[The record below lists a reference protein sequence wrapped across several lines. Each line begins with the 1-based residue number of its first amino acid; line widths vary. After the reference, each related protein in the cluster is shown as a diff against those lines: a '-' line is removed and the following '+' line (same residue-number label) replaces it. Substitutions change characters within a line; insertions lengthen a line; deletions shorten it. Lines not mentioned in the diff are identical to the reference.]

1 MSARKRRFSSS
12 KVLKSGFERHRRSA
26 ARADSRVEAAPQSK
40 TVAQAALTPDHDP
53 KLPQC
58 AEQAVKLLLLSA
70 QSSKRGRA
78 TWCPG
83 KDGQRYSNPNGLSPG
98 EGESGTFDRKQL
110 FSALPSPRKS
120 AGPNEQPRAPPVLQS
135 PFARSSVHYRQ
146 REDEQD
152 EENSASG
159 SESKKNLIRGR
170 VLTLMYASHGFAK
183 PQVKII

>member
-1 MSARKRRFSSS
+1 MNANHKKGPSFRALSDKN
-12 KVLKSGFERHRRSA
+12 ERWR
-26 ARADSRVEAAPQSK
+26 
-40 TVAQAALTPDHDP
+40 T
-53 KLPQC
+53 
-58 AEQAVKLLLLSA
+58 AVNKE
-70 QSSKRGRA
+70 
-78 TWCPG
+78 WCPG

-159 SESKKNLIRGR
+159 SESKKNLIRGKGLDPHVCLAWLR
-170 VLTLMYASHGFAK
+170 EAPSENNLGCWKFRPARFIADPLLWKCG
-183 PQVKII
+183 